1 MILFLCVLEENISTI
16 EHLRLATTN
25 ETTWEKVAAVK
36 YRVKQMIRDYV
47 QLNMAS
53 QNINEVNDPY
63 KDSKATLLESFA
75 QKIEQLSPSFTI
87 GRQED
92 PSEFLQFLLDH
103 LVTCLTPNKSMINVN
118 LSKTPIEYILG
129 LEIQSISMCKVC
141 LRKSIVKNWES
152 VLSLSIISH
161 ATIVESLEAFFFK
174 EELHGENLYESLP
187 VIFIQLKRFTYDKA
201 LRMIRKIHQS
211 VTFPEILNL
220 DCYFDQD
227 IQELNK
233 ENNTIDNFV
242 YKLNSVVVHLGENA
256 TSGHVF
262 TYVRSPDETWYTAND
277 ESMKS
282 TRLDTVLGDKDAY
295 ILCYTKVPKSSAILS
310 DTNMIISPARS
321 SLFLN
326 SSTPINSSKI
336 FDKNT
341 NNSTTA
347 RNNAFLY

>member
-1 MILFLCVLEENISTI
+1 
-16 EHLRLATTN
+16 
-25 ETTWEKVAAVK
+25 
-36 YRVKQMIRDYV
+36 
-47 QLNMAS
+47 
-53 QNINEVNDPY
+53 
-63 KDSKATLLESFA
+63 
-75 QKIEQLSPSFTI
+75 
-87 GRQED
+87 
-92 PSEFLQFLLDH
+92 
-103 LVTCLTPNKSMINVN
+103 
-118 LSKTPIEYILG
+118 
-129 LEIQSISMCKVC
+129 
-141 LRKSIVKNWES
+141 WES

-174 EELHGENLYESLP
+174 EELHGENLYECMYCQKKVPATRSLQISKALP

-242 YKLNSVVVHLGENA
+242 YKLKSVVVHLGENA

-282 TRLDTVLGDKDAY
+282 TRLDTVLGDKYAY

-341 NNSTTA
+341 NNSTTT